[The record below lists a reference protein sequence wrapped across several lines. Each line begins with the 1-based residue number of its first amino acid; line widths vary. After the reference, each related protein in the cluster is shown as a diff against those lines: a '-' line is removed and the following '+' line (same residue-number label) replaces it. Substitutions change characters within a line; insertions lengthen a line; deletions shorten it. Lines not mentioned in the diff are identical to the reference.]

1 MDIKLTKDQLR
12 NLLILTYIG
21 NWVVNADKTED
32 DQDEDFNSLEQVLL
46 SMAKDQGLASYV
58 SGPDGD
64 RNLYASEVL
73 EETAETY
80 LDEFERGF
88 ILEDLALQLARRDL
102 LAQIGAKK
110 YENLD
115 PENLA
120 AQLQPFLVKYMEE
133 FDAHG
138 VENLRIIK
146 LTK

>member
-1 MDIKLTKDQLR
+1 MDITLTKDQLR

-21 NWVVNADKTED
+21 NWVVNADKTEK
-32 DQDEDFNSLEQVLL
+32 DQDQDFNSLEQVLL
-46 SMAKDQGLASYV
+46 AQAKNQGLGSYV
-58 SGPDGD
+58 LGPDQEGS
-64 RNLYASEVL
+64 LYASEVL

-102 LAQIGAKK
+102 LAQIGPKK
-110 YENLD
+110 YENYD
-115 PENLA
+115 PEHLA
-120 AQLQPFLVKYMEE
+120 AQLQPFLTKYMDE
-133 FDAHG
+133 FDANG